1 MKRIYA
7 TLLLIFGISM
17 SSIFAQDITIK
28 KDVVSVDGVEIC
40 VLSDDPSVRGSF
52 YVDDLTGSHLIYF
65 KWIFIGDYN
74 YYEIYDADNLDR
86 LLCEEANA
94 IGFKKVMLKKL
105 YNAEVI
111 SSEGLDE
118 KALERHAASV
128 GKEFT
133 RIREE
138 KSRN

>member
-1 MKRIYA
+1 MT
-7 TLLLIFGISM
+7 TLLLFLGIFINISV
-17 SSIFAQDITIK
+17 AQDISIK

-52 YVDDLTGSHLIYF
+52 YIDDLTGSHLIYF

-74 YYEIYDADNLDR
+74 YYEIYDADNLENI
-86 LLCEEANA
+86 LCEEANT
-94 IGFKKVMLKKL
+94 IGFKKLMLKKL

-111 SSEGLDE
+111 SKDGLDD
-118 KALERHAASV
+118 KALERHGAVV